1 MSVDAIGMRSHPTCH
16 CHFSLRASL
25 RRSQITATDSDVTR
39 TPRNLLPLI
48 PMIAAMILFAA
59 FHFLPAEKDSDETGW
74 VIWQAVFLI
83 LRHSADLDALA
94 GIGLASFLMFS
105 VLIVSSPFLIGVW
118 RKSKLALGLA
128 AAFSGLGTFG
138 FWIMS

>member
-1 MSVDAIGMRSHPTCH
+1 
-16 CHFSLRASL
+16 
-25 RRSQITATDSDVTR
+25 
-39 TPRNLLPLI
+39 
-48 PMIAAMILFAA
+48 MIAAMILFAA

-138 FWIMS
+138 FWIMVLCQGGEENFPLGFWCLMHAPLLNFLGLLLAIPRSADSLRASRPE